1 LDLTVS
7 GGMGGVETAAKL
19 KELDPSSKLIV
30 SSGYSAS
37 PIMSEFAS
45 YGFDAVL
52 PKPWSMPEIS
62 AVVRRVLAGAH
73 RKTDS

>member
-1 LDLTVS
+1 
-7 GGMGGVETAAKL
+7 MGGVEAAAKL

-37 PIMSEFAS
+37 PVTSEFAS

-62 AVVRRVLAGAH
+62 AALRRVLAGAPDH
-73 RKTDS
+73 RTDS

>member
-1 LDLTVS
+1 VS
-7 GGMGGVETAAKL
+7 GGMGGVEAAAKL